1 MITGKVL
8 TVGPTADIMTS
19 KAKKEGE
26 NASSKRNQEPENS
39 PSAGISTERRE
50 PSRPGTEVHQGE
62 QAQDVQGVPE
72 GRGNCR
78 PAGGGRGPGGA
89 PGGGCG
95 ARAFQLR
102 KETEEGGFRIP
113 GCG

>member
-50 PSRPGTEVHQGE
+50 PSRPSPEVHLK
-62 QAQDVQGVPE
+62 GVGLARNKPR
-72 GRGNCR
+72 GR
-78 PAGGGRGPGGA
+78 
-89 PGGGCG
+89 
-95 ARAFQLR
+95 L
-102 KETEEGGFRIP
+102 I
-113 GCG
+113 